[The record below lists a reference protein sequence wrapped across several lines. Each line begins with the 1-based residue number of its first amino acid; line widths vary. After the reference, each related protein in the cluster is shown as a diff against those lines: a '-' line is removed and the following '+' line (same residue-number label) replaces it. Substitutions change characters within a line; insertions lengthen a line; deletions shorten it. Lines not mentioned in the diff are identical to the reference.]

1 MESPLWP
8 MIWLLASVTLLLLS
22 ALLLLLWRFLSQQNR
37 HQQQM
42 LEFQSR
48 LMTST
53 AEAMK
58 TVTSETTKQL
68 MAQLQQLTSSRS
80 STTSELIQALS
91 QAQTMLQSKDP
102 MAYQVLTGANAIATS
117 SPAPLYSSARSD
129 QLPTIEELE
138 QMQAHLESLG
148 VTPDVNVFTS
158 TGYPTLDVDS
168 EPPV

>member
-1 MESPLWP
+1 MESLLWP
-8 MIWLLASVTLLLLS
+8 MIWLLASVTLLLLL
-22 ALLLLLWRFLSQQNR
+22 ALFLLLWRFLNQQTR

-53 AEAMK
+53 AEAMRSL
-58 TVTSETTKQL
+58 TAETTKQL

-102 MAYQVLTGANAIATS
+102 MAYQILTGANAIATTEQQ
-117 SPAPLYSSARSD
+117 PLYSSARSERP
-129 QLPTIEELE
+129 PTIEELD
-138 QMQAHLESLG
+138 QMQSMIESLG
-148 VTPDVNVFTS
+148 VTPDVDTFTS
-158 TGYPTLDVDS
+158 TGYRTLDVD
-168 EPPV
+168 EQPPV